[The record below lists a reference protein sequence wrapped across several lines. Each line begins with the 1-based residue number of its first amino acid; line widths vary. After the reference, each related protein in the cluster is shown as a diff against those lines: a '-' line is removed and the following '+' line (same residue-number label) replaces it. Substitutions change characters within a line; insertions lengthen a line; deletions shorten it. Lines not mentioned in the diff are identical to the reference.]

1 VSQQQ
6 PNNPLHGITLK
17 AILEDLIERRGF
29 ENLAELIHI
38 NCFAYEPTLT
48 SSLRF
53 LRKVDWAR
61 REVEELYLADQRE
74 IERLNHRDL

>member
-1 VSQQQ
+1 M
-6 PNNPLHGITLK
+6 TLK

-29 ENLAELIHI
+29 ENLAEEIQI

-53 LRKVDWAR
+53 LRRVDWAR
-61 REVEELYLADQRE
+61 RNVEELYLADLRA
-74 IERLNHRDL
+74 IERQNRRRL

>member
-1 VSQQQ
+1 MSQEQ
-6 PNNPLHGITLK
+6 PNNPLHGMTLK

-29 ENLAELIHI
+29 ENLAEEIQI
-38 NCFAYEPTLT
+38 NCFAFEPSLT

-61 REVEELYLADQRE
+61 TQVEELWVADQRA
-74 IERLNHRDL
+74 IERHNRRPL

>member
-1 VSQQQ
+1 M
-6 PNNPLHGITLK
+6 
-17 AILEDLIERRGF
+17 EDLIERRGF
-29 ENLAELIHI
+29 ANLAELIHI

-61 REVEELYLADQRE
+61 REVEELYLSDQRE
-74 IERLNHRDL
+74 IERNL